1 MKCIL
6 PLIIYPVLGRDEFLS
21 RKTDIS
27 ARVLQQG
34 WVDSSQQQMLLRYA
48 SDCFSWNP
56 VDTSTGVGGLQ
67 GSLGDATSCVLI
79 NLEQRWGWKPDLVG
93 SGSNNGGPY
102 DGYGAGTTI
111 IGVDTPSGKWQFILK
126 NTASNGSNSTP
137 SQAGESQEGGSES
150 VIVHSLHR
158 GDATSEQET
167 DLIHFTET
175 CFGKHHIDISNVG
188 SLDLS
193 LHTAIS
199 CVLQN
204 CEKKWGWK
212 PELSVSG
219 SDAGGPYDA
228 HGIGATVIGAKTNTG
243 KWDFVLH
250 LKS

>member
-1 MKCIL
+1 MHQ
-6 PLIIYPVLGRDEFLS
+6 
-21 RKTDIS
+21 T
-27 ARVLQQG
+27 
-34 WVDSSQQQMLLRYA
+34 
-48 SDCFSWNP
+48 CFSWNP
-56 VDTSTGVGGLQ
+56 VDTSNGVGGLQ

-79 NLEQRWGWKPDLVG
+79 NVDGVKSRTLSALVRTMVVPTMAMG
-93 SGSNNGGPY
+93 T
-102 DGYGAGTTI
+102 GTTI

-137 SQAGESQEGGSES
+137 SQAGGSQEGGSES

-243 KWDFVLH
+243 KWEFVLH
-250 LKS
+250 LKF